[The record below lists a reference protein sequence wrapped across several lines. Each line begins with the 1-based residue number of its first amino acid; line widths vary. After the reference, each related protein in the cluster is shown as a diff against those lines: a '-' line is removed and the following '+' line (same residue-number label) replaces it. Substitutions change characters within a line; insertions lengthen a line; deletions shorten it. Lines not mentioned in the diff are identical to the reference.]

1 MLIDERDEPRA
12 IGPGFP
18 GPHLPPPARA
28 QGAPRLGLGQEPVEE
43 LIRCTEMEQRD
54 RPRFAMDA
62 ARLHDA
68 VVGVSTSFDLLHA
81 CHRLYRH
88 EAKEGVKSL
97 KNTKRASEG
106 LCIHPSRGK
115 KRAKSSRIKDFTLP
129 SSCIRGLLPES
140 RARASGHSRPSCCV
154 CRVRP
159 GASREHWVS
168 MSARAIGGAGGCTM
182 PRCPMRRSARW

>member
-1 MLIDERDEPRA
+1 MLSDERDEPEA
-12 IGPGFP
+12 IGHGFQ
-18 GPHLPPPARA
+18 GRDIALLVGAE
-28 QGAPRLGLGQEPVEE
+28 GAPRLGLGQEPVEE
-43 LIRCTEMEQRD
+43 LSRCTEMEQRD

-140 RARASGHSRPSCCV
+140 RASALWRCV
-154 CRVRP
+154 GMDRFCTGMAP
-159 GASREHWVS
+159 GGRLCG
-168 MSARAIGGAGGCTM
+168 R
-182 PRCPMRRSARW
+182 